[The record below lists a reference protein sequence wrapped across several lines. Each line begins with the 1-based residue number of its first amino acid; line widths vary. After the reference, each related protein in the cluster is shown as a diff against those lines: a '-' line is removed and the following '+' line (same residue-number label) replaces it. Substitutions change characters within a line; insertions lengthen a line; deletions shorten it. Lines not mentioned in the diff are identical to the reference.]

1 MVAKLQQR
9 LFWSWQQCRWGRW
22 CLRRSWTRPS
32 AWRGHHWRRRWRPA
46 RWSGSPPR
54 VAACKGPSK
63 TWRGLC
69 IRRNPWHSEP
79 VINLKLEQGW
89 MIQCPISFCLTL
101 SFISAFFDPNN
112 FIANLLSVGAK
123 MFCSWFLTQFGFD
136 SLETEFLGRI
146 GQTQVPVL
154 L

>member
-1 MVAKLQQR
+1 M
-9 LFWSWQQCRWGRW
+9 
-22 CLRRSWTRPS
+22 
-32 AWRGHHWRRRWRPA
+32 
-46 RWSGSPPR
+46 
-54 VAACKGPSK
+54 
-63 TWRGLC
+63 
-69 IRRNPWHSEP
+69 
-79 VINLKLEQGW
+79 INLKLEQGW

-136 SLETEFLGRI
+136 SLETEFLARI

-154 L
+154 V

>member
-1 MVAKLQQR
+1 MKISIVQGL
-9 LFWSWQQCRWGRW
+9 
-22 CLRRSWTRPS
+22 TR
-32 AWRGHHWRRRWRPA
+32 
-46 RWSGSPPR
+46 
-54 VAACKGPSK
+54 VFESK
-63 TWRGLC
+63 ATR
-69 IRRNPWHSEP
+69 
-79 VINLKLEQGW
+79 LKLEQGW
-89 MIQCPISFCLTL
+89 MIQCPISFCRTL